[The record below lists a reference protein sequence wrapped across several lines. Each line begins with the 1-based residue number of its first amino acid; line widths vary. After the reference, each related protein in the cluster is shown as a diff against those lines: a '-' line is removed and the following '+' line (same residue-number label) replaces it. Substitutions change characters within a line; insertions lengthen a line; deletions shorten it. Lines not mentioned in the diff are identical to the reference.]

1 RHRRLAEPVPRA
13 ARVETGM
20 PMGAMGGGAQ
30 GGGGDTERRSP
41 AYRIEGAVFD
51 NLGEPGRRII
61 GSLNDDED
69 PPSARTW

>member
-1 RHRRLAEPVPRA
+1 MS
-13 ARVETGM
+13 GM
-20 PMGAMGGGAQ
+20 PGMGAMGGGAHG

-69 PPSARTW
+69 PPSARRTW

>member
-1 RHRRLAEPVPRA
+1 MS
-13 ARVETGM
+13 GM
-20 PMGAMGGGAQ
+20 SPMGAMGGGQ
-30 GGGGDTERRSP
+30 GGGGGDTERRSS
-41 AYRIEGAVFD
+41 AYRIDGAVFD

>member
-1 RHRRLAEPVPRA
+1 MS
-13 ARVETGM
+13 GM
-20 PMGAMGGGAQ
+20 PGMGAMGGAQ
-30 GGGGDTERRSP
+30 GGGGDTERRAP

-61 GSLNDDED
+61 GSLDDED